1 MNKKRI
7 MAILAAGVFSA
18 VSVNPTAVMADSDT
32 EPTTETGE
40 MFYVDGDS
48 TDGQMIVSEDG
59 TPLQKTVKAS
69 EMGMSSEETL
79 DFPFM
84 GLSAELPDELK
95 KIIEEKKQ
103 KEMKLTYMSGDKL
116 YIVRGYGVQ
125 KTGGYSIQVKDL
137 YQAKNAVYFKSE
149 LIGPGEKDVS
159 EKVESYPYIVV
170 STEKTE
176 DIVVFE

>member
-1 MNKKRI
+1 M
-7 MAILAAGVFSA
+7 MCLGILLTLLMMTAGGCKVEEKDDA
-18 VSVNPTAVMADSDT
+18 KVSDMKFTV
-32 EPTTETGE
+32 
-40 MFYVDGDS
+40 
-48 TDGQMIVSEDG
+48 ISE
-59 TPLQKTVKAS
+59 K
-69 EMGMSSEETL
+69 
-79 DFPFM
+79 
-84 GLSAELPDELK
+84 ELPDELK

-149 LIGPGEKDVS
+149 MIGPGENDVS

>member
-1 MNKKRI
+1 M
-7 MAILAAGVFSA
+7 MCLGILLMLLTMTVGGCKVEEKSDAK
-18 VSVNPTAVMADSDT
+18 VSDMKFTV
-32 EPTTETGE
+32 
-40 MFYVDGDS
+40 
-48 TDGQMIVSEDG
+48 ISE
-59 TPLQKTVKAS
+59 K
-69 EMGMSSEETL
+69 
-79 DFPFM
+79 
-84 GLSAELPDELK
+84 ELPDELK

-116 YIVRGYGVQ
+116 YIVRGVQ

-149 LIGPGEKDVS
+149 LIGPGENDVS

>member
-1 MNKKRI
+1 M
-7 MAILAAGVFSA
+7 MCLGILLTLLMMTAGGCKVEEKDDA
-18 VSVNPTAVMADSDT
+18 KVSDMKFTV
-32 EPTTETGE
+32 
-40 MFYVDGDS
+40 
-48 TDGQMIVSEDG
+48 ISE
-59 TPLQKTVKAS
+59 K
-69 EMGMSSEETL
+69 
-79 DFPFM
+79 
-84 GLSAELPDELK
+84 ELPELK

-149 LIGPGEKDVS
+149 LIGPGENDVS

-176 DIVVFE
+176 DVVVFE